1 MGFSMKAWFFEEE
14 YDNSRYCRLDLGAKT
29 FANLIMQDVF
39 YTNPRSYNNISPY
52 RIGFYDG
59 LGVSILLSSI
69 DALCLARKLFWNLA
83 DNHALNTQY
92 DKQFYNILK
101 WLDENCESTAERLR
115 SETINR
121 EVKTWKE
128 TMKEMGVSV

>member
-1 MGFSMKAWFFEEE
+1 MGFSMKARFFKEE
-14 YDNSRYCRLDLGAKT
+14 YDNSEYCRLDLGPKT

-39 YTNPRSYNNISPY
+39 YINPKSYHEIYPH
-52 RIGFYDG
+52 RIGFYNG

-101 WLDENCESTAERLR
+101 WLDTNSPSTAERLR

-121 EVKTWKE
+121 EC
-128 TMKEMGVSV
+128 